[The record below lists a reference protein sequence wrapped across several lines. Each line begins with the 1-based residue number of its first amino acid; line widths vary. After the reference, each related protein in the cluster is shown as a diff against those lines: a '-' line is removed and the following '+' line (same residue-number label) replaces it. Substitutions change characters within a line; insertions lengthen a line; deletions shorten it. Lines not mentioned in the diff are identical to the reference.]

1 MTQDHPRVRASLTC
15 PVCEQAK
22 DYGLVVCWP
31 CYRNHLKRRIWQ
43 HWRMEMR
50 YGNQAIET
58 LLDKTER
65 LLEIDEKRFTP

>member
-1 MTQDHPRVRASLTC
+1 
-15 PVCEQAK
+15 
-22 DYGLVVCWP
+22 
-31 CYRNHLKRRIWQ
+31 
-43 HWRMEMR
+43 MEMR